1 MIEGFLKTEQ
11 LTTKPSNYEV
21 ARKRSKM
28 PQVLI
33 FSQLKFD
40 YAHHLLLK
48 SINTYKYNNNPV
60 LIKWKNTDPTLL
72 THFFL
77 SMNAFCKIVSES
89 VLTLKTPES

>member
-21 ARKRSKM
+21 ACKRSKM

-72 THFFL
+72 THFFYQ
-77 SMNAFCKIVSES
+77 
-89 VLTLKTPES
+89 